1 MFKMEIPKHIKKI
14 AKLPDSF
21 DEELESIIERI
32 EVKKGEFLFE
42 EGTICHQVFF
52 IEKGLARIY
61 YYSNSGKEITSWF
74 SEENS
79 FLTAIDSF
87 YNHKPTSNFCE
98 VLEDSIIYTIKYSEL
113 ENLLDKEHA
122 ARLAFHVLYDIT
134 KKLTE
139 FFASIKFQ
147 SAEERYNTMLK
158 DYPSIFQR
166 VSLGH
171 IASYLGIT
179 QETLSRIRAGK

>member
-1 MFKMEIPKHIKKI
+1 MKIPEHIKKI
-14 AKLPDSF
+14 AKLTDLF
-21 DEELESIIERI
+21 DEELDSIIKRT

-42 EGTICHQVFF
+42 EGSICHQVFF

-74 SEENS
+74 FEENS
-79 FLTAIDSF
+79 FFTAIDSF
-87 YNHKPTSNFCE
+87 YYHKPTRVFCE
-98 VLEDSIIYTIKYSEL
+98 TLEDSVIYSIKYSEL
-113 ENLLDKEHA
+113 EDLINKEHG
-122 ARLAFHVLYDIT
+122 ARLAFYVLYELMKRMTDFIV
-134 KKLTE
+134 
-139 FFASIKFQ
+139 SIKFQ
-147 SAEERYNTMLK
+147 SAEDRYNNMLK

-166 VSLGH
+166 VSLGY